1 LAGVEGGY
9 AKSTMATVPAET
21 RRRTPDGRAQQPPLP
36 PAILKGDDAVPR
48 GLAVASAITL
58 RVLIVAGGVLLA
70 AMAASRL
77 MMVVLPVIIALLLAT
92 LLVPA
97 ARRLQSHGWRPAP
110 AAAAVTFAALFVF
123 FGLWALIIPGV
134 LSQSDDLFTN
144 VQDGAR
150 QAVTVLEPLGVD
162 RADVDRAIDD
172 ALSSVQGSAVANE
185 VLTGAVLLTQ
195 WAAAVILIA
204 VLTFFFVKDGA
215 RLWEWLLE
223 LFHEDRQPLLR
234 EVGERSWGAL
244 SAYVQGVFLVATIDA
259 VLIGAALL
267 IVGVPV
273 AMPLIVLTFVAAFFP
288 VVGAFVAGAAA
299 VLVALVANGLAA
311 ALVILAVIVAVQ
323 QLEGNVFYPVVV
335 GRKLQLHPVGILL
348 ALTAGGV
355 LAGVVGAFLA
365 VPIAAV
371 TGAVLN
377 FTRERR
383 EARLS
388 SAVLAPP

>member
-1 LAGVEGGY
+1 LARAGGGY
-9 AKSTMATVPAET
+9 VNSTMAIET
-21 RRRTPDGRAQQPPLP
+21 RRRAQNGHLPVP
-36 PAILKGDDAVPR
+36 PAIIKGDDAVPR

-58 RVLIVAGGVLLA
+58 RLLLVAGGVILL

-77 MMVVLPVIIALLLAT
+77 MMVVLPVIISLLLAT

-97 ARRLQSHGWRPAP
+97 ARWLEARRWRPAP
-110 AAAAVTFAALFVF
+110 ASAAVTFAALLAF
-123 FGLWALIIPGV
+123 FGLWAAIIPGV

-150 QAVTVLEPLGVD
+150 QAVSVLEPVGVG
-162 RADVDRAIDD
+162 REDVDKAIQDG
-172 ALSSVQGSAVANE
+172 LSSVQGSAVANE
-185 VLTGAVLLTQ
+185 VLSGAVLLTQ
-195 WAAAVILIA
+195 WAAAVILIV
-204 VLTFFFVKDGA
+204 VLTFFFVKDGR
-215 RLWEWLLE
+215 RLWEWVLE
-223 LFHEDRQPLLR
+223 LFHEDRQPVLR
-234 EVGERSWGAL
+234 EVGERSWSAL

-273 AMPLIVLTFVAAFFP
+273 AMPLIVLTFIAAFFP
-288 VVGAFVAGAAA
+288 IVGAFVAGAAA
-299 VLVALVANGLAA
+299 VLVALVANGAAA

-323 QLEGNVFYPVVV
+323 QLEGNVFYPIVV
-335 GRKLQLHPVGILL
+335 GRRLKLHPVGILL

-371 TGAVLN
+371 TAAVLQY
-377 FTRERR
+377 TRERR
-383 EARLS
+383 EARRS

>member
-1 LAGVEGGY
+1 LGGVNGGY
-9 AKSTMATVPAET
+9 AMFTMATLPAES
-21 RRRTPDGRAQQPPLP
+21 RRATPNGRAQPPAP

-58 RVLIVAGGVLLA
+58 RLLIVVAGVVLLA
-70 AMAASRL
+70 RGASRL
-77 MMVVLPVIIALLLAT
+77 MMVLLPVIIALLLTT
-92 LLVPA
+92 LLKPA
-97 ARRLQSHGWRPAP
+97 ARWLQARRWRPAP
-110 AAAAVTFAALFVF
+110 AAAAVTLAALLVF

-150 QAVTVLEPLGVD
+150 QAVSVLEPLGVG
-162 RADVDRAIDD
+162 REDVDKAIDD
-172 ALSSVQGSAVANE
+172 GLKSVQGGAVANE

-195 WAAAVILIA
+195 WAAAVILIV
-204 VLTFFFVKDGA
+204 VLTFFFVKDGG
-215 RLWEWLLE
+215 RLWEWILE
-223 LFHEDRQPLLR
+223 LFHEDRQPVLR
-234 EVGERSWGAL
+234 EVGERSWAAL

-267 IVGVPV
+267 ILGVPV

-299 VLVALVANGLAA
+299 VLVALVANGLGA

-371 TGAVLN
+371 TGAVLHY
-377 FTRERR
+377 TRERR
-383 EARLS
+383 EARQA
-388 SAVLAPP
+388 SAVIAPP

>member
-1 LAGVEGGY
+1 
-9 AKSTMATVPAET
+9 MATAPAET
-21 RRRTPDGRAQQPPLP
+21 RRPMPNGRAQPPAP

-48 GLAVASAITL
+48 GLAVASAITI
-58 RVLIVAGGVLLA
+58 RVLIVVAGVVLLA
-70 AMAASRL
+70 RGASQL
-77 MMVVLPVIIALLLAT
+77 MLVVLPVIIALLLTT
-92 LLVPA
+92 LLLPG
-97 ARRLQSHGWRPAP
+97 ARWLEGHRWRPAP
-110 AAAAVTFAALFVF
+110 AAAAVTLVALLVF
-123 FGLWALIIPGV
+123 IGLWALIIPGV

-150 QAVTVLEPLGVD
+150 QAVGVLEPLGVG
-162 RADVDRAIDD
+162 RQDVDTAIDEG
-172 ALSSVQGSAVANE
+172 LKSVQGTAVANE

-195 WAAAVILIA
+195 WAAAVILIV
-204 VLTFFFVKDGA
+204 VLTFFFVKDGR
-215 RLWEWLLE
+215 RLWNWVLE
-223 LFHEDRQPLLR
+223 LFHEDRQPVLR
-234 EVGERSWGAL
+234 EVGDRSWTAL

-267 IVGVPV
+267 ILGVPV
-273 AMPLIVLTFVAAFFP
+273 AVPLIVLTFVAAFFP
-288 VVGAFVAGAAA
+288 VVGAFVAGGAA
-299 VLVALVANGLAA
+299 VLVALVANGLPT
-311 ALVILAVIVAVQ
+311 ALALLAVIVAVQ

-371 TGAVLN
+371 TAAVLQY
-377 FTRERR
+377 TRERR
-383 EARLS
+383 EARQE

>member
-1 LAGVEGGY
+1 LARVRGGY
-9 AKSTMATVPAET
+9 AEGKMATVPAES
-21 RRRTPDGRAQQPPLP
+21 RRATTNGRAQPPVP

-48 GLAVASAITL
+48 GLAVSSAITL
-58 RVLIVAGGVLLA
+58 RLLVVGVGVVLLA
-70 AMAASRL
+70 RGAAQL
-77 MMVVLPVIIALLLAT
+77 MLVVLPVIIALLLTT
-92 LLVPA
+92 LLQPA
-97 ARRLQSHGWRPAP
+97 ARWLEARRWRPAP
-110 AAAAVTFAALFVF
+110 ASAAVTLAALLVF

-150 QAVTVLEPLGVD
+150 QAVGVLEPLGVG
-162 RADVDRAIDD
+162 REDVDKAIDD
-172 ALSSVQGSAVANE
+172 GLKSVQGSAVANE
-185 VLTGAVLLTQ
+185 VMSGAILLTQ
-195 WAAAVILIA
+195 WAAAVILIV
-204 VLTFFFVKDGA
+204 VLTFFFVKDGG
-215 RLWEWLLE
+215 RLWEWVLE
-223 LFHEDRQPLLR
+223 LFHEDRQPVLR
-234 EVGERSWGAL
+234 EVGERSWAAL

-267 IVGVPV
+267 VMGVPV
-273 AMPLIVLTFVAAFFP
+273 AVPLIVLTFVAAFFP

-299 VLVALVANGLAA
+299 VLVALVANGVGA

-335 GRKLQLHPVGILL
+335 GRRLQLHPVGILL

-371 TGAVLN
+371 TGAVLHY
-377 FTRERR
+377 TRERR
-383 EARLS
+383 EARQA

>member
-1 LAGVEGGY
+1 MPDT
-9 AKSTMATVPAET
+9 KMATVPAET
-21 RRRTPDGRAQQPPLP
+21 RRPTPDGRPKTLP

-58 RVLIVAGGVLLA
+58 RLLIVVGGVVLVALG
-70 AMAASRL
+70 ASRL
-77 MMVVLPVIIALLLAT
+77 MLVVLPVIIALLLTT
-92 LLVPA
+92 LLAPGA
-97 ARRLQSHGWRPAP
+97 RWLEARRWRPSW
-110 AAAAVTFAALFVF
+110 AAAAVTFVALLVF
-123 FGLWALIIPGV
+123 AGLWALIIPGV
-134 LSQSDDLFTN
+134 LSQSDDLFAN
-144 VQDGAR
+144 LEDGAAK
-150 QAVTVLEPLGVD
+150 AVSVLEPLGVG

-172 ALSSVQGSAVANE
+172 GLSSVQGSAVANE

-195 WAAAVILIA
+195 WAAAVILIV

-215 RLWEWLLE
+215 RLWGWVLE
-223 LFHEDRQPLLR
+223 LFHEDRQPVLR

-244 SAYVQGVFLVATIDA
+244 SAYVQGVVLVATIDA
-259 VLIGAALL
+259 VLIGLTL
-267 IVGVPV
+267 VIVGVPV

-288 VVGAFVAGAAA
+288 IVGAFLAGAAA
-299 VLVALVANGLAA
+299 VLVALVANGLGA

-365 VPIAAV
+365 VPVAAV
-371 TGAVLN
+371 TGAVLS

-383 EARLS
+383 EARQT
-388 SAVLAPP
+388 SAVVAPP